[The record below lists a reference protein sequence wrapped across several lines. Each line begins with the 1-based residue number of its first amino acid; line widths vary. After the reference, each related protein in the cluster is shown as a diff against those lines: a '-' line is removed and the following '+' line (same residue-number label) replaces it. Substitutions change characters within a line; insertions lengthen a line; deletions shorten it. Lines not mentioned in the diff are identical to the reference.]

1 MDSQHP
7 FFFVDVV
14 DGTDEKSGMPGMLF
28 VPLRA
33 FLGEVEETQEQK

>member
-14 DGTDEKSGMPGMLF
+14 DGPEEKPDMPGMLF
-28 VPLRA
+28 VLLRA